1 MTNPSGYPQHLKFIV
16 SYGKTSEDD
25 GFEDDYFVNCLSE
38 VTIPAKDVVNLTTDR
53 MNMMYNHEMT
63 DEERQKFEKEID
75 EDAKVSIIEGYDYFY
90 NGWPC
95 DMLYEKVTDLK
106 NVRNVEVYRIQW
118 TTRSWGI
125 FGGGEALD
133 AGVSL

>member
-1 MTNPSGYPQHLKFIV
+1 MKNARSLRKRLMKMPRS
-16 SYGKTSEDD
+16 
-25 GFEDDYFVNCLSE
+25 
-38 VTIPAKDVVNLTTDR
+38 A
-53 MNMMYNHEMT
+53 
-63 DEERQKFEKEID
+63 
-75 EDAKVSIIEGYDYFY
+75 
-90 NGWPC
+90 
-95 DMLYEKVTDLK
+95 LYEKVTDLK

>member
-1 MTNPSGYPQHLKFIV
+1 
-16 SYGKTSEDD
+16 
-25 GFEDDYFVNCLSE
+25 
-38 VTIPAKDVVNLTTDR
+38 
-53 MNMMYNHEMT
+53 MMYNHEMT
-63 DEERQKFEKEID
+63 DEERQNFEKEIN

-133 AGVSL
+133 TGVSL